1 MCALATGHH
10 FLIVL
15 YLTFIQM
22 SKEREREKT
31 GCAKPSCGE
40 EQRNHLAHLA
50 QLHEVRNKPGIMP
63 YAGEFFNKRKNVNID
78 IKLDYPICYWID
90 FR

>member
-1 MCALATGHH
+1 
-10 FLIVL
+10 
-15 YLTFIQM
+15 
-22 SKEREREKT
+22 
-31 GCAKPSCGE
+31 
-40 EQRNHLAHLA
+40 
-50 QLHEVRNKPGIMP
+50 MP